1 MSAAGKV
8 GIKLYRDPYDWNK
21 YRLIDKNGIQIP
33 YQITKSG
40 LIEAKLTD
48 GVTFASSDSI
58 EVAPLPPPPEL
69 EITTSFRN
77 PRNPNILMVAQ
88 TNEVWSHVASVC
100 LYYESAIWTRKSKK
114 IPLLSDKK
122 FTPYSN
128 IRRFKLPAD
137 ANLRGGIDYEIIFTL
152 MDGREWFRK
161 SELKPFEIE
170 HHLEGLLNFLKLF
183 QIIKDSDVV
192 HVRQY
197 LLFIYRWRLYFMII
211 LTILAVQVIVNFPI
225 IGPFM
230 CSIVQRAIAI
240 CFDIILFCL
249 ARLYSWS
256 VSKYPAASPL
266 LNQISNEVMM
276 LAQQNSAVT
285 STTAV
290 SV

>member
-1 MSAAGKV
+1 
-8 GIKLYRDPYDWNK
+8 
-21 YRLIDKNGIQIP
+21 
-33 YQITKSG
+33 
-40 LIEAKLTD
+40 
-48 GVTFASSDSI
+48 
-58 EVAPLPPPPEL
+58 
-69 EITTSFRN
+69 
-77 PRNPNILMVAQ
+77 MVAQ
-88 TNEVWSHVASVC
+88 TSEVWSHVASVC

-197 LLFIYRWRLYFMII
+197 LLFIYRWRLYFIII
-211 LTILAVQVIVNFPI
+211 LTERVIVWA
-225 IGPFM
+225 
-230 CSIVQRAIAI
+230 R
-240 CFDIILFCL
+240 IL
-249 ARLYSWS
+249 W
-256 VSKYPAASPL
+256 L
-266 LNQISNEVMM
+266 L
-276 LAQQNSAVT
+276 
-285 STTAV
+285 
-290 SV
+290 